1 MITHESDLMIL
12 IKKKGESVSKK
23 LNIFQIITALL
34 LFFFKKYSVLK
45 VQNCIRINA
54 RIE

>member
-34 LFFFKKYSVLK
+34 LFFFKK
-45 VQNCIRINA
+45 
-54 RIE
+54 